1 MKLTE
6 IKLEDYKSI
15 KKLNWKLPDDLTCL
29 VGQNESGKSNLIEVL
44 DYLVFDN
51 LKKLSPEIHTNR
63 ASNRYVEQEL
73 PIIKF
78 EFVLNN
84 ISRNQLIEQLKPY
97 HRDKEIFK
105 QFKDITHFVI
115 QSTFENE
122 LKQNHYFKS
131 KTHLYGLN
139 YFVEN
144 DDYLPSA
151 LKIIENIQTKVIK
164 LEGDYI
170 DQFELTL
177 DQLIKNVAPNS
188 GLVKLMKLA
197 GVSDFTKLS
206 KEPKILAKYLKRIS
220 KNLNNNFTRKYYSQD
235 NSVELNIVHH
245 SGRVSLEIYDNTDTE
260 YEIHERSDGFKYFFG
275 LLIEVAS
282 LANTNNDVIFLLD
295 EPGSKLHPSG
305 QKDLLRYLEELSEKF
320 RVIYTTHSPFLI
332 NRLYPNRV
340 RVVERSKTN
349 GTIFRNKGFSKNWY
363 PMRSA
368 LGLSISDSFYYS
380 EKALI
385 VEGPEDII
393 YLSALINLFN
403 FNGEIKINSD
413 VFSFIDSGGEG
424 NLPAMIQ
431 IMLDEERP
439 IMVLMDSDSEST
451 YNKIKKKSQSL
462 KSGMLVLNQINDFK
476 ANAVSI
482 EDLLPEEMLKSAFN
496 KYLAELIADESLYP
510 VEGKKEK
517 YTKKFTN
524 GSVYK
529 NSLAPFIKENFK
541 NPSKTNDEWEK
552 EKVPISKVGIARYFE
567 IELDNVEYTTVKNEL
582 KPILNLVKTVVDK
595 LKLKGNL

>member
-1 MKLTE
+1 MKLVE
-6 IKLEDYKSI
+6 IILEDYKSI
-15 KKLNWKLPDDLTCL
+15 KKINWKLTDGLTCL
-29 VGQNESGKSNLIEVL
+29 VGQNESGKSNLIEAL
-44 DYLVFDN
+44 DYLTFANID
-51 LKKLSPEIHTNR
+51 KLSSEIHTNR
-63 ASNRYVEQEL
+63 ASNRFVEQEL
-73 PIIKF
+73 PLVKLTF
-78 EFVLNN
+78 SLNN
-84 ISRNQLIEQLKPY
+84 SSRKQLKEQLDPY
-97 HRDKEIFK
+97 NADKEIFK
-105 QFKDITHFVI
+105 KFNETTHFTI
-115 QSTFENE
+115 QSIIGETP
-122 LKQNHYFKS
+122 KHKYYFQS
-131 KTHLYGLN
+131 KTHYYGLN
-139 YFVEN
+139 YFVPN
-144 DDYLPSA
+144 AGHLPAA

-164 LEGDYI
+164 LEEDYI

-177 DQLIKNVAPNS
+177 DQLIKNAAPNS

-206 KEPKILAKYLKRIS
+206 TEPKRLAIYLKRIS

-245 SGRVSLEIYDNTDTE
+245 SGKVSLEIYDNTDTQ
-260 YEIHERSDGFKYFFG
+260 YFIHERSDGFKYFFG

-305 QKDLLRYLEELSEKF
+305 QKDLLKYLEELSEKF

-349 GTIFRNKGFSKNWY
+349 GTIFKNKGFSKNWY

-380 EKALI
+380 EKALV

-393 YLSALINLFN
+393 YLSTLINLFN
-403 FNGEIKINSD
+403 LNGEIKINSD

-476 ANAVSI
+476 TNAVSI
-482 EDLLPEEMLKSAFN
+482 EDLLPEELLKSAFN
-496 KYLAELIADESLYP
+496 NYLAELIADESLQLI
-510 VEGKKEK
+510 EGKKEK
-517 YTKKFTN
+517 YTKKFAN
-524 GSVYK
+524 DSVYK
-529 NSLAPFIKENFK
+529 NSIASFVKENFK

-552 EKVPISKVGIARYFE
+552 EKVPISKVGIARHFE
-567 IELDNVEYTTVKNEL
+567 KELDSVDYSAIKNEF
-582 KPILNLVKTVVDK
+582 KPTLNLVKTVVDK
-595 LKLKGNL
+595 LKLKGN

>member
-1 MKLTE
+1 MKLVD
-6 IKLEDYKSI
+6 ILLEDYKSI
-15 KKLNWKLPDDLTCL
+15 KRINWKLSDGLTCL
-29 VGQNESGKSNLIEVL
+29 VGQNESGKSNLLEVL
-44 DYLVFDN
+44 DYLTFANID
-51 LKKLSPEIHTNR
+51 KLSSEIHTNR
-63 ASNRYVEQEL
+63 ASNRFVEQQL
-73 PIIKF
+73 PLVKLTF
-78 EFVLNN
+78 SLNN
-84 ISRNQLIEQLKPY
+84 SSRRQLKEQLEPY
-97 HRDKEIFK
+97 NADKETFK
-105 QFKDITHFVI
+105 KFDEITHFII
-115 QSTFENE
+115 QSIAGETPSH
-122 LKQNHYFKS
+122 KYYFQS
-131 KTHLYGLN
+131 KTHYYGLN
-139 YFVEN
+139 YFIPN
-144 DDYLPSA
+144 AGHLPA
-151 LKIIENIQTKVIK
+151 VLKIIENIQTKVIK
-164 LEGDYI
+164 LEEDYI

-177 DQLIKNVAPNS
+177 DQLIKSAAPNS

-206 KEPKILAKYLKRIS
+206 TEPKRLSIYLKRIS
-220 KNLNNNFTRKYYSQD
+220 KNLNENFTRKYYSQD

-245 SGRVSLEIYDNTDTE
+245 SGKVSLEIYDNTDTQ
-260 YEIHERSDGFKYFFG
+260 YYIHERSDGFKYFFG

-282 LANTNNDVIFLLD
+282 LTNTNNDVIFLLD

-305 QKDLLRYLEELSEKF
+305 QKDLLKYLEELSEKF

-340 RVVERSKTN
+340 RVVERSKSN
-349 GTIFRNKGFSKNWY
+349 GTIFKNKGFTKNWY

-403 FNGEIKINSD
+403 HNREIKINSD

-451 YNKIKKKSQSL
+451 YNKIKKKSQTL

-476 ANAVSI
+476 TNAVSI

-496 KYLAELIADESLYP
+496 NYLTELIAEGSLQP
-510 VEGKKEK
+510 IEGKKEK
-517 YTKKFTN
+517 YTKKFSN
-524 GSVYK
+524 ESVYK
-529 NSLAPFIKENFK
+529 NSIASFVIENYK

-552 EKVPISKVGIARYFE
+552 EKVPISKVGIARHFE
-567 IELDNVEYTTVKNEL
+567 KELENIEYSSVKNEL
-582 KPILNLVKTVVDK
+582 KPTLNLVKTVVDK
-595 LKLKGNL
+595 LKLKGV